1 MAIPDTVDSTEAIA
15 PHGPALPDLMPA
27 ALQQLLESRL
37 PRVIRR
43 EPDQDDAARWR
54 RWELGGRTVQIA
66 QPVTF
71 TPYASARPCSA
82 RCRFCSE
89 TLDEGGPHAAA
100 LRPGPQYGAQLR
112 QALAALRGLPLS
124 WSLSGLETTDDAG
137 WMLSMLDAL
146 QEHARQSPVQGSVL
160 YTNGAGLATPQGAE
174 LITRLQA
181 FDLGWVELS
190 RHHHEAGANQAIMRF
205 RSGQAVATQ
214 IGIDATLT
222 QLVPQLPVK
231 LVCIVQQ
238 GGIDGVPALKAYL
251 RWARQHGVKA
261 VILREFSQLGPQYR
275 NNVTARYIGGA
286 RIDVAAL
293 LAACLADAEWS
304 AEAQLAHATSGYYF
318 WNVVL
323 HWRGMQLTFE
333 ASDYVRMHARHA
345 SGRIYKLVFHAN
357 GRLCGGWN
365 PEQHVLL
372 EAAGAAPMRS
382 RTVLPLR
389 PLLRSPS

>member
-43 EPDQDDAARWR
+43 EPGQDDATRWR
-54 RWELGGRTVQIA
+54 RWEIGGRTVQIA

-89 TLDEGGPHAAA
+89 TLDDGGPHAAA

-160 YTNGAGLATPQGAE
+160 YTNGAGLASPQGAE

-205 RSGQAVATQ
+205 RSGQTVATQ

-238 GGIDGVPALKAYL
+238 GGIDGVLALKAYL

-293 LAACLADAEWS
+293 LAACLADPEWS

-365 PEQHVLL
+365 AEQHVLL
-372 EAAGAAPMRS
+372 ETAGAAPMRS
-382 RTVLPLR
+382 RAVQPLR